1 MMLLPVFIPVTAL
14 TFCIFL
20 VFHCW
25 WWAHW
30 WFLSFHLP
38 HVNKFSA
45 FFIFF
50 NLNFLLSL
58 TLQLVKVSYLNCMKF
73 FKGWSI
79 SKLHCTKKWPC
90 LCVEFSITYF
100 KDRGL
105 QPSVYLSA
113 LFLCPYTKA
122 LTASLPQFFLLVLWN
137 TGQFPA
143 RSWRVFHIYS
153 PIVILSPL
161 LAIIWSSQV
170 SASFWLQE
178 FCLGGTARCL
188 S

>member
-1 MMLLPVFIPVTAL
+1 MLLPVFIPVNSTDSL
-14 TFCIFL
+14 YFPCVPLLMMSSLL
-20 VFHCW
+20 VFV
-25 WWAHW
+25 
-30 WFLSFHLP
+30 LP
-38 HVNKFSA
+38 SSTCKQIFCL
-45 FFIFF
+45 FF
-50 NLNFLLSL
+50 NLNFLLSF
-58 TLQLVKVSYLNCMKF
+58 TLQLVKVSYLNCVKF
-73 FKGWSI
+73 FKGWSL
-79 SKLHCTKKWPC
+79 SKLHCTKKWSC
-90 LCVEFSITYF
+90 LCVEFSVTYF
-100 KDRGL
+100 KDWGL

-137 TGQFPA
+137 TGQLPA
-143 RSWRVFHIYS
+143 RSWRVFHIYL